1 MYYVTYILFLL
12 FPSWDNFVEVYTQFV
27 IIDFMQLYWSENLR
41 CAPFRRDI
49 FIVSQVFRCVPRE
62 TRRF

>member
-27 IIDFMQLYWSENLR
+27 IIDFMQLY
-41 CAPFRRDI
+41 
-49 FIVSQVFRCVPRE
+49 
-62 TRRF
+62 